1 MNFKIIKKINWP
13 NNLIYSTTRIRGKN
27 SDWMSELA
35 IIRED
40 NDNLEKEKPKGNK
53 VNEKNKKNKNNDVK
67 SQRERP

>member
-1 MNFKIIKKINWP
+1 
-13 NNLIYSTTRIRGKN
+13 
-27 SDWMSELA
+27 MSELA